1 MSKLLKFRDW
11 LSADEAATY
20 LSGLIDEPVTGTHIL
35 QLFHDEWLPA
45 YREGHFQI
53 VRLTPELDS
62 DGRHMQT
69 DVGLFRFKAG
79 ETVGVCYALQY
90 PSRLEMLVGEEDMRE
105 VFTMRDEEG
114 SFYALFDEAMEQY
127 QPISEDYHFEV
138 DDLDALSFEPAD
150 VFRLAQ
156 LANTPGTSERPDLRR
171 EVECYSDRKLFNL
184 GLDDEPARP
193 QIKAHREH
201 AATQPSR
208 LLAIAA
214 LLDLLSDRRLN
225 QSGAIQAILERHPD
239 RRGLGKRTLETIF
252 ADARKAL
259 SEEAR
264 E

>member
-1 MSKLLKFRDW
+1 MSKLLKFRPW
-11 LSADEAATY
+11 LSTEDAATY
-20 LSGLIDEPVTGTHIL
+20 LSGLIGEQVSESDVI

-45 YREGHFQI
+45 NQEGHYRI
-53 VRLTPELDS
+53 VRLTPELDVN
-62 DGRHMQT
+62 GQHMMT
-69 DVGLFRFKAG
+69 EVGLHRFTAG
-79 ETVGVCYALQY
+79 ETVGMCFSLQF
-90 PSRLEMLVGEEDMRE
+90 PCRLEMLSDEDGMRE
-105 VFTMRDEEG
+105 VFTMRDEQG
-114 SFYALFDEAMEQY
+114 GFYALFDEAREQY
-127 QPISEDYHFEV
+127 QPLMSDDE
-138 DDLDALSFEPAD
+138 DLDLLSFEAAD
-150 VFRLAQ
+150 IFRLAQ

-171 EVECYSDRKLFNL
+171 EVECYSDTKLFNL

-201 AATQPSR
+201 ATTQPSR

-225 QSGAIQAILERHPD
+225 QSGVIQAILERHPD

-259 SEEAR
+259 SEETQ